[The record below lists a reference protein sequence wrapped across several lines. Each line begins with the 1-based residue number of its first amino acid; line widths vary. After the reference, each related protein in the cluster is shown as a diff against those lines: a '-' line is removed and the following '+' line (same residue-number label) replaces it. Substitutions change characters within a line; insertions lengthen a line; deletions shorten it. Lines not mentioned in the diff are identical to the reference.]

1 MNVRVISGDCVGN
14 LLQDDGLTGTRRSN
28 DQCALAEAERRDHLN
43 DAGFNARWLGEN
55 LQVNALVWVQRS
67 EVLKD
72 WQVMHGLRVTAV
84 HALNAQERE
93 VGFLVLWRANHAI
106 DDVALSQ
113 TKTTNLAW
121 RNIDI
126 IG

>member
-1 MNVRVISGDCVGN
+1 M
-14 LLQDDGLTGTRRSN
+14 
-28 DQCALAEAERRDHLN
+28 
-43 DAGFNARWLGEN
+43 
-55 LQVNALVWVQRS
+55 NALVWVQWS

-106 DDVALSQ
+106 DDVALSE
-113 TKTTNLAW
+113 TKATNLAW